1 MINILKSLINQKYSL
16 KWKIL
21 ILYEKIQKEIMKIYY
36 KIKIY
41 KKYKYII
48 IIIIL
53 KNRIVIVKKV
63 YVDKNN
69 VNVF

>member
-48 IIIIL
+48 FIIIF

>member
-1 MINILKSLINQKYSL
+1 
-16 KWKIL
+16 
-21 ILYEKIQKEIMKIYY
+21 MKIYY

>member
-48 IIIIL
+48 FIIIF
-53 KNRIVIVKKV
+53 KNRIVIVKKSICR
-63 YVDKNN
+63 
-69 VNVF
+69 